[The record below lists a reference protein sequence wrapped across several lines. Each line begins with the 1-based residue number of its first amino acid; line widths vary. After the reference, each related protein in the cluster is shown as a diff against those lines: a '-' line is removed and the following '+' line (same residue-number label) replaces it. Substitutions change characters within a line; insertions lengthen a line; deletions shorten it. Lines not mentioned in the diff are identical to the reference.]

1 VRIVEKKKNSVFI
14 YALNVERI
22 VRKQKMNTSKETV
35 EYIIKFN
42 KSLYDKLSKNGIED
56 SDYPFA
62 KRIVVEKVDIGS
74 KKE

>member
-1 VRIVEKKKNSVFI
+1 
-14 YALNVERI
+14 
-22 VRKQKMNTSKETV
+22 MNTSKEIV
-35 EYIIKFN
+35 NYIIKFN
-42 KSLYDKLSKNGIED
+42 KILYDKLKLNGVED

>member
-1 VRIVEKKKNSVFI
+1 
-14 YALNVERI
+14 
-22 VRKQKMNTSKETV
+22 MNTSKETV
-35 EYIIKFN
+35 EYLIKFN
-42 KSLYDKLSKNGIED
+42 KSLFDKLNKNGIEE

>member
-1 VRIVEKKKNSVFI
+1 
-14 YALNVERI
+14 
-22 VRKQKMNTSKETV
+22 MNTSKETV

-62 KRIVVEKVDIGS
+62 KRIVVEKVDIRN